1 MNELIDVQRS
11 SSRRSRREERHG
23 HDAVASSTVDHP
35 ESSVEVVV
43 EGIPVDDLRAAVTTL
58 STAHQEVITLRWFAE
73 FEPAEIAAALGIS
86 TGAVAVRTHRAMTA
100 LRAAL
105 GVDTKEGAKR

>member
-1 MNELIDVQRS
+1 MNELIDVQRA

-23 HDAVASSTVDHP
+23 RGAEASSTVDHP
-35 ESSVEVVV
+35 ESSVEAEVD
-43 EGIPVDDLRAAVTTL
+43 GIPVDDLRAAVTTL
-58 STAHQEVITLRWFAE
+58 AAGHQEVITLRWFAE

-105 GVDTKEGAKR
+105 GVDAEEGAER